1 MHKTKKKWGNEGLG
15 LTNSPI
21 IDFLCHMPFL
31 TVTICLLAA
40 YGVLMAL
47 YTRGY
52 WRMRPFAAGSKVP
65 KSKFSVI
72 IPARN
77 EASNIEDCITGILA
91 QKYPAHL
98 FDIIVVDDF
107 SEDETAQVVSKIALQ
122 HNNVRLLQLKDFTNN
137 ENLIAYK
144 KRAIE
149 IAINEASGDWI
160 VTTDADCSV
169 TTNWLATYD
178 AYIQEHDCVM
188 MAAPVAYTNTGSL
201 LSIFQVLDFIS
212 LQGITAA
219 AVASGSHTLC
229 NGANLCY
236 SKKAFE
242 SVGKFSGIDHLPSGD
257 DMLLMHK
264 MKKSYPGK
272 IGYLFAQE
280 AVVTTA
286 PSATL
291 GLFLQQRIRWA
302 SKATG
307 YQDKIIFWILLLVYL
322 VNASLLLY
330 LPIHFLQTGN
340 IYTWLILI
348 GCKTLI
354 EIPFMFASAT
364 FFKQQKLLW
373 WFALMQP
380 FHIVYTLVA
389 GWFGT
394 FGSYK
399 WKGRTVMKQQD
410 DHFFRKLRRNKAAS
424 VSLFIVAAAFL
435 MAVFAYFMAP
445 EHSPNANRMI
455 PEIGSMK
462 PGFTIQLLQVK
473 RIGETKQIS
482 FFEKLIGGEED
493 VYTFIPITS
502 YTIKGSDIYFQK
514 YIDEGITESGVMQ
527 LSLVANNPVI
537 TQTYY
542 AGTDKFGRDML
553 SRLIIGVRVSL
564 GVGLIAVLLSL
575 TIGILLGALAGFYRG
590 WIDECIMWFINVIWS
605 IPTLLLVFAITLV
618 LGKGFW
624 QVFIAVGLTMWVNVA
639 RLVRGQVMAIKNREF
654 IEATRVLGYS
664 DTRTIFIHI
673 LPNIIGP
680 ILVIAASNFAS
691 AIVIEAGLSFL
702 GVGVQPPQPSWG
714 LMIKEN
720 YNFIITHNP
729 ALALAPGIAIMILVL
744 AFNLLGNGL
753 RDAFNVREK

>member
-1 MHKTKKKWGNEGLG
+1 
-15 LTNSPI
+15 
-21 IDFLCHMPFL
+21 MPFL

-169 TTNWLATYD
+169 TSNWLASYD

-188 MAAPVAYTNTGSL
+188 VAAPVAYTNTGSL

-291 GLFLQQRIRWA
+291 GLFVQQRIRWA

-380 FHIVYTLVA
+380 FHIVYTVVA

-473 RIGETKQIS
+473 RMGQTTQTS
-482 FFEKLIGGEED
+482 FVQKLIGGEED

-502 YTIKGSDIYFQK
+502 YTIKGSNIYFQK

-527 LSLVANNPVI
+527 LSLLANNPVI